1 MSSPKQKA
9 EKTRYT
15 MERRD
20 KEQYPDHPETPR
32 NADGTPIRKPGGQ
45 PGPRAKYENAA
56 IDAQVAARQKAFLEA
71 FPKVGTI
78 SGTVKAMADA
88 ASALGITANM
98 VSLWKRD
105 NTQSF
110 REKFETVQLE
120 FSEYLEDVALTRVIN
135 AKPNDK
141 MGSDVL
147 LITLLNANN
156 PAKYKRHSNVTD
168 STGREALAELR
179 TIKQHLKMH
188 PEMGPQTPEDDR
200 ESNREIAERL
210 LHERFTPGD
219 NDAS

>member
-20 KEQYPDHPETPR
+20 KEQYPSHPETPR
-32 NADGTPIRKPGGQ
+32 KADGTPIRKPGGQ
-45 PGPRAKYENAA
+45 PGPRAKYDSP
-56 IDAQVAARQKAFLEA
+56 IRDAQVAAKQKAFLEA
-71 FPKVGTI
+71 FPRTGTI
-78 SGTVKAMADA
+78 SGTIRAMGDVAQT
-88 ASALGITANM
+88 LGLTPRT
-98 VSLWKRD
+98 VSGWKSE
-105 NTQSF
+105 NIQSF
-110 REKFETVQLE
+110 REKFEAVQLE

-135 AKPNDK
+135 AKPTDK
-141 MGSDVL
+141 MGSDLL